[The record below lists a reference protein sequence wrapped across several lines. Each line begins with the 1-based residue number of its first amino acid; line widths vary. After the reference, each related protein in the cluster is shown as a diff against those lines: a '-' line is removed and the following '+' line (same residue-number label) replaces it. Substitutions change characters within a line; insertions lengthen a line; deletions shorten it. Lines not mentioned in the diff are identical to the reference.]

1 MMLLS
6 IGGLYPESYKEAVRQ
21 SLRHREG
28 EMVEIAD
35 LGSGSGD
42 W

>member
-1 MMLLS
+1 MMLLAL
-6 IGGLYPESYKEAVRQ
+6 GGLYPESYEETVRQ
-21 SLRHREG
+21 RLKHREG
-28 EMVEIAD
+28 EKVEIAD